1 MKKKITCPGC
11 NAVYNI
17 PINKLHKE
25 VSRTTCRKC
34 GHKIEVR
41 KPSSSDFLVKDS
53 NADKTMPTA
62 HQEHYD
68 ENEDENAYKM
78 SPFSTEQFPPNPFED
93 DNAVDSPMLSIS
105 PNEFQSDFQNST
117 PVVDNSVTKPSAL
130 HSSPIAAKTTQTSHY
145 RGFWAMIG
153 FAGLLGSFFL
163 PDMNSIWYTLI
174 ALGLSIP
181 FFNALWP
188 QNNKKIPSLMPILA
202 LSLVV
207 ALIFGGG
214 HYLLQ
219 MSLNKSSSQMTV
231 TADVTEGGNTTGV
244 NTQELSQNNNEK
256 NESEQGVVDANGE
269 EKSNDVE
276 DEGLAD
282 IKNSN
287 DQDVVDVDQK
297 SQNQSTSQNE
307 SKSITRLKSKH
318 RAKRSLDEEEENA
331 PKADPYKFKEGAL
344 QQKTKQ
350 TGEESL
356 SNLDQKFA
364 AEQQTQVNNT
374 EIPQSVIHT
383 MLHNNKGIFA
393 CYREHR
399 SLTGQYPSGV
409 KIRFEV
415 TSSGNIPKAFIV
427 DGPFVGS
434 RFEVC
439 LRKAMREIVFP
450 PTQGGSKEYEYKFL
464 L

>member
-53 NADKTMPTA
+53 SDKTMPTP
-62 HQEHYD
+62 HQELYD
-68 ENEDENAYKM
+68 ENEENAYQM
-78 SPFSTEQFPPNPFED
+78 SPFSTEQFPPNPFD
-93 DNAVDSPMLSIS
+93 DENVADSPMLNIS

-130 HSSPIAAKTTQTSHY
+130 HSSPIAAKTTNTSHY
-145 RGFWAMIG
+145 RGLFAMIG
-153 FAGLLGSFFL
+153 FVGLLGSFFL
-163 PDMNSIWYTLI
+163 PSLNSVWYTLI

-181 FFNALWP
+181 FFNALLS
-188 QNNKKIPSLMPILA
+188 QNNKKVPSLIPILA
-202 LSLVV
+202 LSLV
-207 ALIFGGG
+207 AASIFGGG

-219 MSLNKSSSQMTV
+219 ISLNKSSSPTMVSSTS
-231 TADVTEGGNTTGV
+231 TEDV
-244 NTQELSQNNNEK
+244 NTEEIKTDELSQNNDEK
-256 NESEQGVVDANGE
+256 NESEEGIVEADGEDNAN
-269 EKSNDVE
+269 DIE
-276 DEGLAD
+276 DEGAAD
-282 IKNSN
+282 IKNSD
-287 DQDVVDVDQK
+287 DQDIVDVDQK
-297 SQNQSTSQNE
+297 SQKKDTPENE

-318 RAKRSLDEEEENA
+318 RAKRSLEEEEENA
-331 PKADPYKFKEGAL
+331 PKPDPYKFKEGAL

-350 TGEESL
+350 DGEESL